1 MSTKSEVLKLLE
13 ENKGTYL
20 SGEELAIKLGCS
32 RTAIWKAMKTLREEG
47 YEILAVNNRGYALS
61 KENNVLSE
69 EAIRLGLNKK
79 AVKIEVKRE
88 IPSTNQYLKQKGI
101 EEEYEEGS
109 VVVAESQSA
118 GKGRRGRHFYSPG
131 KCGLYMSVLLKPKK
145 TAQESL
151 KITAAAAVA
160 VCRAVEKVCK
170 VSLGIKWVNDLY
182 LGEKKVCG
190 ILAEMALAADGSIE
204 YAVVGIGIN
213 INMSSEDFG
222 AQLEATATSLYL
234 ATGIEYEH
242 EQVLKALLDEFDL
255 LYSHWHCCGFAL
267 IRQDWLD
274 YSCTLGHK
282 VIVRDNDTEIYSGM
296 AEDMDDYGSLL
307 VRNAAGKI
315 ESFDFGEISI
325 RSC

>member
-1 MSTKSEVLKLLE
+1 MAET
-13 ENKGTYL
+13 GTILHNQIQYY
-20 SGEELAIKLGCS
+20 EELA
-32 RTAIWKAMKTLREEG
+32 
-47 YEILAVNNRGYALS
+47 
-61 KENNVLSE
+61 
-69 EAIRLGLNKK
+69 
-79 AVKIEVKRE
+79 
-88 IPSTNQYLKQKGI
+88 STNLKALELAKQGAA
-101 EEEYEEGS
+101 GGT
-109 VVVAESQSA
+109 VVVAARQTAGRGRMRRKWESPE
-118 GKGRRGRHFYSPG
+118 GKGLWF
-131 KCGLYMSVLLKPKK
+131 SVILRPTIAAEYCAQITLL
-145 TAQESL
+145 
-151 KITAAAAVA
+151 AAVA
-160 VCRAVEKVCK
+160 AAQALQRLTNKNF
-170 VSLGIKWVNDLY
+170 SIKWPNDIMLD
-182 LGEKKVCG
+182 GKKICG

-222 AQLEATATSLYL
+222 ALLTATSLYL

-242 EQVLKALLDEFDL
+242 EQVLKAFLDEFDL

-282 VIVRDNDTEIYSGM
+282 VIVRDNDTEIYSGV

>member
-1 MSTKSEVLKLLE
+1 MKMAET
-13 ENKGTYL
+13 GTILHNQIQYY
-20 SGEELAIKLGCS
+20 EELA
-32 RTAIWKAMKTLREEG
+32 
-47 YEILAVNNRGYALS
+47 
-61 KENNVLSE
+61 
-69 EAIRLGLNKK
+69 
-79 AVKIEVKRE
+79 
-88 IPSTNQYLKQKGI
+88 STNLKALELAKQGAA
-101 EEEYEEGS
+101 GGT
-109 VVVAESQSA
+109 VVVAARQTAGRGRMRRKWESPE
-118 GKGRRGRHFYSPG
+118 GKGLWF
-131 KCGLYMSVLLKPKK
+131 SVILRPTIAAEYCAQITLL
-145 TAQESL
+145 
-151 KITAAAAVA
+151 AAVA
-160 VCRAVEKVCK
+160 AAQALQRLTNKNF
-170 VSLGIKWVNDLY
+170 SIKWPNDIMLD
-182 LGEKKVCG
+182 GKKICG

-222 AQLEATATSLYL
+222 ALLTATSLYL

-242 EQVLKALLDEFDL
+242 EQVLKAFLDEFDL

-274 YSCTLGHK
+274 YNCTLGHK
-282 VIVRDNDTEIYSGM
+282 VTVRDNDTEIYSGV

>member
-1 MSTKSEVLKLLE
+1 MVEIKKILHNKIYYYEQLDSTNLKAL
-13 ENKGTYL
+13 
-20 SGEELAIKLGCS
+20 ELAKQGEAEGTIVIAA
-32 RTAIWKAMKTLREEG
+32 RQTAGRGRMRRKWESPEGKGLWFSMILRPTIAAEYCAQITL
-47 YEILAVNNRGYALS
+47 LTAVA
-61 KENNVLSE
+61 
-69 EAIRLGLNKK
+69 
-79 AVKIEVKRE
+79 AVKAL
-88 IPSTNQYLKQKGI
+88 Q
-101 EEEYEEGS
+101 
-109 VVVAESQSA
+109 
-118 GKGRRGRHFYSPG
+118 
-131 KCGLYMSVLLKPKK
+131 VLTDKK
-145 TAQESL
+145 FS
-151 KITAAAAVA
+151 
-160 VCRAVEKVCK
+160 
-170 VSLGIKWVNDLY
+170 IKWPNDIMLD
-182 LGEKKVCG
+182 GKKVCG
-190 ILAEMALAADGSIE
+190 ILAEMALTADGSIE

-242 EQVLKALLDEFDL
+242 EQVLKAFLDEFDL

-282 VIVRDNDTEIYSGM
+282 VTVRDNDTEIYSGV

>member
-1 MSTKSEVLKLLE
+1 MAEI
-13 ENKGTYL
+13 GTILHNQIQYY
-20 SGEELAIKLGCS
+20 EELA
-32 RTAIWKAMKTLREEG
+32 
-47 YEILAVNNRGYALS
+47 
-61 KENNVLSE
+61 
-69 EAIRLGLNKK
+69 
-79 AVKIEVKRE
+79 
-88 IPSTNQYLKQKGI
+88 STNLKALELAKQGAA
-101 EEEYEEGS
+101 GGT
-109 VVVAESQSA
+109 VVVAVRQTAGRGRMRRKWESPE
-118 GKGRRGRHFYSPG
+118 GKGLWFSMILRPTIAAEY
-131 KCGLYMSVLLKPKK
+131 CAQITLL
-145 TAQESL
+145 
-151 KITAAAAVA
+151 AAVA
-160 VCRAVEKVCK
+160 AAQALQRLTDKNF
-170 VSLGIKWVNDLY
+170 SIKWPNDIMLD
-182 LGEKKVCG
+182 GKKICG

-222 AQLEATATSLYL
+222 ALLTATSLYL

-242 EQVLKALLDEFDL
+242 EQVLKAFLDEFDL

-282 VIVRDNDTEIYSGM
+282 VTVRDNDTEIYSGV

>member
-1 MSTKSEVLKLLE
+1 MAET
-13 ENKGTYL
+13 GTILHNQIQYY
-20 SGEELAIKLGCS
+20 EELA
-32 RTAIWKAMKTLREEG
+32 
-47 YEILAVNNRGYALS
+47 
-61 KENNVLSE
+61 
-69 EAIRLGLNKK
+69 
-79 AVKIEVKRE
+79 
-88 IPSTNQYLKQKGI
+88 STNLKALELAKQGAA
-101 EEEYEEGS
+101 GGT
-109 VVVAESQSA
+109 VVVAARQTAGRGRMRRKWESPE
-118 GKGRRGRHFYSPG
+118 GKGLWF
-131 KCGLYMSVLLKPKK
+131 SVILRPTIAAEYCAQITLL
-145 TAQESL
+145 
-151 KITAAAAVA
+151 AAVA
-160 VCRAVEKVCK
+160 AAQALQRLTNKNF
-170 VSLGIKWVNDLY
+170 SIKWPNDIMLD
-182 LGEKKVCG
+182 GKKICG

-222 AQLEATATSLYL
+222 ALLTATSLYL

-242 EQVLKALLDEFDL
+242 EQVLKAFLDEFDL

-282 VIVRDNDTEIYSGM
+282 VTVRDNDTEIYSGV

>member
-1 MSTKSEVLKLLE
+1 MPRRSFIAKREVLADPVYNSTVVTRL
-13 ENKGTYL
+13 
-20 SGEELAIKLGCS
+20 I
-32 RTAIWKAMKTLREEG
+32 
-47 YEILAVNNRGYALS
+47 NNIMLDG
-61 KENNVLSE
+61 
-69 EAIRLGLNKK
+69 
-79 AVKIEVKRE
+79 
-88 IPSTNQYLKQKGI
+88 
-101 EEEYEEGS
+101 
-109 VVVAESQSA
+109 
-118 GKGRRGRHFYSPG
+118 
-131 KCGLYMSVLLKPKK
+131 
-145 TAQESL
+145 
-151 KITAAAAVA
+151 
-160 VCRAVEKVCK
+160 
-170 VSLGIKWVNDLY
+170 
-182 LGEKKVCG
+182 KKVCG
-190 ILAEMALAADGSIE
+190 ILAEMALTADGSIE

-242 EQVLKALLDEFDL
+242 EQVLKAFLDEFDL

-282 VIVRDNDTEIYSGM
+282 VTVRDNDTEIYSGV

>member
-1 MSTKSEVLKLLE
+1 MAET
-13 ENKGTYL
+13 GTILHNQIQYY
-20 SGEELAIKLGCS
+20 EELA
-32 RTAIWKAMKTLREEG
+32 
-47 YEILAVNNRGYALS
+47 
-61 KENNVLSE
+61 
-69 EAIRLGLNKK
+69 
-79 AVKIEVKRE
+79 
-88 IPSTNQYLKQKGI
+88 STNLKALELAKQGAA
-101 EEEYEEGS
+101 GGT
-109 VVVAESQSA
+109 VVVAARQTAGRGRMRRKWESPE
-118 GKGRRGRHFYSPG
+118 GKGLWFSMILRPTIAAEY
-131 KCGLYMSVLLKPKK
+131 CAQITLL
-145 TAQESL
+145 
-151 KITAAAAVA
+151 AAVA
-160 VCRAVEKVCK
+160 AAQALQRLTDKNF
-170 VSLGIKWVNDLY
+170 SIKWPNDIMLD
-182 LGEKKVCG
+182 GKKICG

-222 AQLEATATSLYL
+222 ALLTATSLYL

-242 EQVLKALLDEFDL
+242 EQVLKAFLDEFDL

-282 VIVRDNDTEIYSGM
+282 VTVRDNDTEIYSGV

>member
-1 MSTKSEVLKLLE
+1 MAET
-13 ENKGTYL
+13 GTILHNQIQYY
-20 SGEELAIKLGCS
+20 EELA
-32 RTAIWKAMKTLREEG
+32 
-47 YEILAVNNRGYALS
+47 
-61 KENNVLSE
+61 
-69 EAIRLGLNKK
+69 
-79 AVKIEVKRE
+79 
-88 IPSTNQYLKQKGI
+88 STNLKALELAKQGAA
-101 EEEYEEGS
+101 GGT
-109 VVVAESQSA
+109 VVVAARQTAGRGRMRRKWESPE
-118 GKGRRGRHFYSPG
+118 GKGLWF
-131 KCGLYMSVLLKPKK
+131 SVILRPTIAAEYCAQITLL
-145 TAQESL
+145 
-151 KITAAAAVA
+151 AAVA
-160 VCRAVEKVCK
+160 AAQALQRLTNKNF
-170 VSLGIKWVNDLY
+170 SIKWPNDIMLD
-182 LGEKKVCG
+182 GKKICG

-222 AQLEATATSLYL
+222 ALLTATSLYL

-242 EQVLKALLDEFDL
+242 EQVLKAFLDEFDL

-274 YSCTLGHK
+274 YNCTLGHK
-282 VIVRDNDTEIYSGM
+282 VTVRDNDTEIYSGV

>member
-1 MSTKSEVLKLLE
+1 MVEIKKILHDKIYYYEQLDSTNLKAL
-13 ENKGTYL
+13 
-20 SGEELAIKLGCS
+20 ELAKQGAAEGTIVIAA
-32 RTAIWKAMKTLREEG
+32 RQTAGRGRMRRKWESPEGKGLWFSMILRPTIAAEYCAQITL
-47 YEILAVNNRGYALS
+47 LTAVA
-61 KENNVLSE
+61 
-69 EAIRLGLNKK
+69 
-79 AVKIEVKRE
+79 AVKAL
-88 IPSTNQYLKQKGI
+88 Q
-101 EEEYEEGS
+101 
-109 VVVAESQSA
+109 
-118 GKGRRGRHFYSPG
+118 
-131 KCGLYMSVLLKPKK
+131 VLTDKK
-145 TAQESL
+145 FS
-151 KITAAAAVA
+151 
-160 VCRAVEKVCK
+160 
-170 VSLGIKWVNDLY
+170 IKWPNDIMLD
-182 LGEKKVCG
+182 GKKVCG
-190 ILAEMALAADGSIE
+190 ILAEMALTADGSIE

-242 EQVLKALLDEFDL
+242 EQVLKAFLDEFDL

-274 YSCTLGHK
+274 YRCTLGHK
-282 VIVRDNDTEIYSGM
+282 VTVRDNDTEIYSGV

>member
-109 VVVAESQSA
+109 VVVAESECRKRQTRTTFLFSRKMWTLHERFIKTEKNGT
-118 GKGRRGRHFYSPG
+118 GKF
-131 KCGLYMSVLLKPKK
+131 K
-145 TAQESL
+145 
-151 KITAAAAVA
+151 
-160 VCRAVEKVCK
+160 
-170 VSLGIKWVNDLY
+170 
-182 LGEKKVCG
+182 
-190 ILAEMALAADGSIE
+190 
-204 YAVVGIGIN
+204 
-213 INMSSEDFG
+213 
-222 AQLEATATSLYL
+222 
-234 ATGIEYEH
+234 
-242 EQVLKALLDEFDL
+242 
-255 LYSHWHCCGFAL
+255 
-267 IRQDWLD
+267 D
-274 YSCTLGHK
+274 YS
-282 VIVRDNDTEIYSGM
+282 SGGCCCLQGGRKSM
-296 AEDMDDYGSLL
+296 QGVSW
-307 VRNAAGKI
+307 N
-315 ESFDFGEISI
+315 
-325 RSC
+325 

>member
-1 MSTKSEVLKLLE
+1 MILRPTIAAEYCAQITLL
-13 ENKGTYL
+13 
-20 SGEELAIKLGCS
+20 
-32 RTAIWKAMKTLREEG
+32 TAVA
-47 YEILAVNNRGYALS
+47 
-61 KENNVLSE
+61 
-69 EAIRLGLNKK
+69 
-79 AVKIEVKRE
+79 AVKAL
-88 IPSTNQYLKQKGI
+88 Q
-101 EEEYEEGS
+101 
-109 VVVAESQSA
+109 
-118 GKGRRGRHFYSPG
+118 
-131 KCGLYMSVLLKPKK
+131 VLTDKK
-145 TAQESL
+145 FS
-151 KITAAAAVA
+151 
-160 VCRAVEKVCK
+160 
-170 VSLGIKWVNDLY
+170 IKWPNDIMLD
-182 LGEKKVCG
+182 GKKVCG
-190 ILAEMALAADGSIE
+190 ILAEMALTADGSIE

-282 VIVRDNDTEIYSGM
+282 VTVRDNDTEIYSGV

>member
-1 MSTKSEVLKLLE
+1 MPRKGHVAKREVLADPIYNSKLV
-13 ENKGTYL
+13 T
-20 SGEELAIKLGCS
+20 KLINSIMLDG
-32 RTAIWKAMKTLREEG
+32 
-47 YEILAVNNRGYALS
+47 
-61 KENNVLSE
+61 
-69 EAIRLGLNKK
+69 
-79 AVKIEVKRE
+79 
-88 IPSTNQYLKQKGI
+88 
-101 EEEYEEGS
+101 
-109 VVVAESQSA
+109 
-118 GKGRRGRHFYSPG
+118 
-131 KCGLYMSVLLKPKK
+131 
-145 TAQESL
+145 
-151 KITAAAAVA
+151 
-160 VCRAVEKVCK
+160 
-170 VSLGIKWVNDLY
+170 
-182 LGEKKVCG
+182 KKVCG
-190 ILAEMALAADGSIE
+190 ILAEMALTADGSIE

-242 EQVLKALLDEFDL
+242 EQVLKAFLDEFDL

-282 VIVRDNDTEIYSGM
+282 VTVRDNDTEIYSGV

>member
-1 MSTKSEVLKLLE
+1 MVSMILRPTIAAEYCAQITLL
-13 ENKGTYL
+13 
-20 SGEELAIKLGCS
+20 
-32 RTAIWKAMKTLREEG
+32 
-47 YEILAVNNRGYALS
+47 
-61 KENNVLSE
+61 
-69 EAIRLGLNKK
+69 
-79 AVKIEVKRE
+79 
-88 IPSTNQYLKQKGI
+88 
-101 EEEYEEGS
+101 
-109 VVVAESQSA
+109 
-118 GKGRRGRHFYSPG
+118 
-131 KCGLYMSVLLKPKK
+131 
-145 TAQESL
+145 
-151 KITAAAAVA
+151 AAVA
-160 VCRAVEKVCK
+160 AVKALQVLTDK
-170 VSLGIKWVNDLY
+170 KFSIKWPNDIMLD
-182 LGEKKVCG
+182 GKKVCG
-190 ILAEMALAADGSIE
+190 ILAEMALTADGSIE

-242 EQVLKALLDEFDL
+242 EQVLKAFLDEFDL

-282 VIVRDNDTEIYSGM
+282 VTVRDNDTEIYSGV